1 MFRGTSTEYLSEMLL
16 PCAVPQYVVL
26 GFSQRSKLSLML
38 ILSITVEKRDVV
50 KEYIENS
57 RFSTY
62 SYRYLGDSDNATQV
76 H

>member
-1 MFRGTSTEYLSEMLL
+1 MFSGTSTEYLSEMLL
-16 PCAVPQYVVL
+16 PCDVPQYVVL

-38 ILSITVEKRDVV
+38 TLSVTVEKDVI
-50 KEYIENS
+50 KEYIQNS